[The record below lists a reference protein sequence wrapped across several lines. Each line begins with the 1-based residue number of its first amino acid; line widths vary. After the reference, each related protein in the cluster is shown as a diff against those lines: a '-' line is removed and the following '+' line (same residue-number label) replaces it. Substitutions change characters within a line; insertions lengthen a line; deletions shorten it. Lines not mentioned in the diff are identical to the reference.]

1 VVQPGVS
8 KELSVTHRA
17 LKGRHIP
24 PGYTE
29 AQIKRMLRLA
39 LISLLLCA
47 PAHAQGSRVI
57 DQRDIEVGDTLV
69 CDTQEQAERYIAHF
83 KGDAEAA
90 ARAVNR
96 EESDPSACGLMSAA
110 FVRGPNVA
118 AVSQGNLGF
127 QVVRILV
134 LGVAGPEGFRA
145 VAPAP
150 YFTVFGFTEYPV

>member
-1 VVQPGVS
+1 
-8 KELSVTHRA
+8 
-17 LKGRHIP
+17 
-24 PGYTE
+24 
-29 AQIKRMLRLA
+29 MLRLA